1 MPAKI
6 GLLPFYIALYDKTNP
21 KRRPQM
27 QANADLIAEEIR
39 KLGVEVVQAPISCV
53 KPEFEKSI
61 KLLEDNKVDAIV
73 TLHLAYSPSLESID
87 AVAGTDIPVV
97 ILDTTPDYDFN
108 FNVNCGEK
116 IGPNHGI
123 HGVQDFS
130 NLLIRRKKPFVLVA
144 GHWKHSAVITAK
156 LKTALEAAV
165 AASKFRNSRVGI
177 IGKPFEGMGDFAVP
191 YDKLKQDFNMT
202 VVTYDKKDQ
211 PADADFDKKVAAE
224 MEADKERFITDKLTP
239 EAHKTTAETCIRV
252 RDWMEAQK
260 LDAFTASF
268 LDVNRKDGWD
278 TVPFLEAS
286 KALARGTGYAGEG
299 DVLTANLV
307 SAMLSIYPETT
318 FTEMF
323 CPDWQNDQIFLSHMG
338 EANVDLYAHNPQ
350 RIANRAYANRMG
362 NGSEA
367 SGDGYRYRGRGF
379 IGITGKAN
387 YQTYAESEWCV
398 GDLMSHPEWLSKSPG
413 DQKSSMFFWLQNNC
427 NRFADADDVKG
438 LTKRINGGLN
448 GYDSRLA
455 LTEKFKEVFNVK

>member
-108 FNVNCGEK
+108 FNVDCGEK

-156 LKTALEAAV
+156 LKTALEAAT

-202 VVTYDKKDQ
+202 VVTYDQKDQ
-211 PADADFDKKVAAE
+211 PTDADFDKKVAAE
-224 MEADKERFITDKLTP
+224 MEADKQRFITDKLTP

-338 EANVDLYAHNPQ
+338 EANVDLYAAKGNLVSKPYNFSDTGSPAVAYGIFKPGPAILVNLAPIQDGKYRLLICNGICHAPENPAPVEC
-350 RIANRAYANRMG
+350 IKGWFKPKKNLP
-362 NGSEA
+362 E
-367 SGDGYRYRGRGF
+367 F
-379 IGITGKAN
+379 LE
-387 YQTYAESEWCV
+387 TYS
-398 GDLMSHPEWLSKSPG
+398 
-413 DQKSSMFFWLQNNC
+413 N
-427 NRFADADDVKG
+427 
-438 LTKRINGGLN
+438 NGGTHH
-448 GYDSRLA
+448 SA
-455 LTEKFKEVFNVK
+455 LCYNADPQVLVYFAKLMGFEVVEVC